1 MTHMSHSGPI
11 RNAEN
16 IDSLLNMSDVLMGN
30 TVRNHNKV
38 TVNYDHQP
46 PPMNEQRLVSN
57 ANELLQ
63 VKMHIFGFKFI
74 KMIFRCSRTYPEQQ

>member
-1 MTHMSHSGPI
+1 MSH
-11 RNAEN
+11 
-16 IDSLLNMSDVLMGN
+16 VLMGN
-30 TVRNHNKV
+30 TVRNHKKV

-63 VKMHIFGFKFI
+63 VKIQIYELKLL
-74 KMIFRCSRTYPEQQ
+74 RVVRTQAILFLKSMSDPT

>member
-1 MTHMSHSGPI
+1 MS
-11 RNAEN
+11 R
-16 IDSLLNMSDVLMGN
+16 VLIGN

-63 VKMHIFGFKFI
+63 VKIQILEIQILEFKL
-74 KMIFRCSRTYPEQQ
+74 

>member
-1 MTHMSHSGPI
+1 MSH
-11 RNAEN
+11 
-16 IDSLLNMSDVLMGN
+16 VLMGN
-30 TVRNHNKV
+30 TVRNHKKV

-63 VKMHIFGFKFI
+63 VNIEMLRTIRTMENLPNLSPKFSANESLKI
-74 KMIFRCSRTYPEQQ
+74 IFRCSQIYPEQQ

>member
-1 MTHMSHSGPI
+1 MS
-11 RNAEN
+11 R
-16 IDSLLNMSDVLMGN
+16 VLIGN

-63 VKMHIFGFKFI
+63 VKMHIFRLQLIDDF
-74 KMIFRCSRTYPEQQ
+74 